1 MARLIAPASERHQG
15 VHVELRD
22 ISKSFGGTHAL
33 EGVSLV
39 IGHGSIHALVGE
51 NGAGKSTLGKIIS
64 GVHSP
69 DHGQLLL
76 AGEPVRFRSP
86 RDAISRGVILIA
98 QELATVP
105 SLTVAE
111 NVFLGVEPRQA
122 GFQNRRELR
131 RRYTE
136 LAASVGFEL
145 DGDAN
150 VGRLRTADQQ
160 KVEILRALCRNAQ
173 LIVMDE
179 PTAALSRPDAE
190 ALHLVVRQLARS
202 GTTVVLVS
210 HFLNEVLELADEV
223 TILRDGRLVQTV
235 PAAGQTEDSLL
246 SAMLGR
252 PLDAAFPP
260 RRLVPADA
268 PVLLSV
274 RGLTAPGVNDV
285 SFDLRAGEILGLAGL
300 VGAGR
305 TELARAV
312 YRANRVRA
320 GTVSVMGPAAAA
332 GAADPAGS
340 AGAAGRAGPAGAT
353 GMVSVTG
360 TPRTAMRA
368 GLAMIPE
375 SRKEQ
380 GLLPG
385 RSVVENVTL
394 SSLAQISRAGIV
406 RPRPE
411 RRTVRDMLT
420 KVDVRGGGQAVA
432 ASALSGG
439 NQQKLLFARSLLR
452 DPLVLIAD
460 EPTRGVDVGAKRA
473 IYELLASLTRR
484 GLGVLLISSDVEE
497 ILGLAHRVLVMR
509 AGQIAAEFTGDAATE
524 AAILGAAFGASERG
538 A

>member
-33 EGVSLV
+33 EGVSLA

-223 TILRDGRLVQTV
+223 TILRDGRLVQTA

-320 GTVSVMGPAAAA
+320 GTVRVMGPA
-332 GAADPAGS
+332 
-340 AGAAGRAGPAGAT
+340 

-380 GLLPG
+380 GLLLG
-385 RSVVENVTL
+385 RSVSENVTL

-411 RRTVRDMLT
+411 RRAVRDMLT

-452 DPLVLIAD
+452 DPMVLIAD

-473 IYELLASLTRR
+473 IYELLASLTER

-509 AGQIAAEFTGDAATE
+509 AGQIAAELTGDAATE
-524 AAILGAAFGASERG
+524 AAILGAAFGATERG